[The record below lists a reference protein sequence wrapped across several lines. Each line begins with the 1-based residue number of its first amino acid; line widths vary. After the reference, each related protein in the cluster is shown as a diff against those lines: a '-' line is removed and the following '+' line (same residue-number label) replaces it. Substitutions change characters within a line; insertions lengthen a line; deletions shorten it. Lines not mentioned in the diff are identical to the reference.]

1 MPRSLVLS
9 AALLAGTAHAQTAG
23 GPPGPWRFDVA
34 ATAVHQFTADVDDG
48 GDVAIDRVFAQASV
62 GYGFDRRT
70 SIGLALG
77 GGFTDFDFG
86 SGATLGGGNPWG
98 RIDELRVSLP
108 IRFGVGEKIDALVI
122 PTLRWNAEDGAS
134 FDDGRTEGVLAGATY
149 RFTPNFAV
157 GPGIGVFSALDEDVT
172 VFPILVLDWNVTER
186 LNIGTGG
193 GFGATQGPG
202 LEATYRFDGGFSVA
216 LGFRY
221 ESVQFRLNED
231 APARNGIG
239 EFETVPI
246 YLLATYAPSPNASIT
261 AIAGLDV
268 RGEATLMDED
278 GREIESRTVDP
289 APFLGLSGR
298 LRF

>member
-1 MPRSLVLS
+1 MQRVLPLAILC
-9 AALLAGTAHAQTAG
+9 AAGAAHAQT
-23 GPPGPWRFDVA
+23 PGAPTSPWRFDVA
-34 ATAVHQFTADVDDG
+34 ATAVHQFTSDLDDG
-48 GDVAIDRVFAQASV
+48 GDVSIDRVFAQATV

-70 SIGLALG
+70 SVGLALG

-86 SGATLGGGNPWG
+86 GGATLGGGNPWG

-108 IRFGVGEKIDALVI
+108 IRFGVGDRIDALVI
-122 PTLRWNAEDGAS
+122 PSMRWNAEDGAT
-134 FDDGRTEGVLAGATY
+134 FDDGRTEGVLAGAFY
-149 RFTPNFAV
+149 RFTPNFAF
-157 GPGIGVFSALDEDVT
+157 GPGVGVFSALDEDVN
-172 VFPILVLDWNVTER
+172 VFPILVLDWDVTDR

-202 LEATYRFDGGFSVA
+202 LEATYRFDGGFSLA
-216 LGFRY
+216 LGARY

-239 EFETVPI
+239 EFQTVPI
-246 YLLATYAPSPNASIT
+246 YLLASYSPSSMTTIT

-268 RGEATLMDED
+268 AGEATLMDDD
-278 GREIESRTVDP
+278 GREIESRDVDP